1 LGFCILQVMKKIV
14 YVLALITIACKA
26 QSPVISMVDY
36 ENNNKLELTENCY
49 LKDVGNKFAPF
60 VGTWKW
66 TQGNTELTIVIE
78 KLEMVYDPHLNIYSD
93 ELVGKYRYV
102 ENGIEIT
109 NTLNYTVTVNTMWNG
124 AYVPFYDTGYY
135 SDTEIRFSFNDYE
148 KDKRGNAKMK
158 LINVFNNPD
167 GSISANQVQWNLL
180 EKERTIINGQPTT
193 QPGFS
198 VPTDVI
204 LTKQ

>member
-1 LGFCILQVMKKIV
+1 MKKIL
-14 YVLALITIACKA
+14 YVLVLITIACKA

-36 ENNNKLELTENCY
+36 ENNNNLELTENCY
-49 LKDVGNKFAPF
+49 LKDIGNKFAPF

-66 TQGNTELTIVIE
+66 TQGSSELTIIIE
-78 KLEMVYDPHLNIYSD
+78 KLEMVYKPHSNYYSD

-109 NTLNYTVTVNTMWNG
+109 NTLNYTVSVNTMWNG

-158 LINVFNNPD
+158 LINVLNNPD

-180 EKERTIINGQPTT
+180 EKERTIINGQPTI

>member
-1 LGFCILQVMKKIV
+1 MGFCILQVMKKIV

-36 ENNNKLELTENCY
+36 ENNNNLELTENCY

-102 ENGIEIT
+102 ENGIET
-109 NTLNYTVTVNTMWNG
+109 SNTLNYTVTVNTMWNG

-158 LINVFNNPD
+158 LINVLNNPD

-180 EKERTIINGQPTT
+180 EKERTIINGQPTI

-198 VPTDVI
+198 VPTEVI